1 MNIMVKDEEE
11 ITSKRM
17 KYSGGAFSK
26 DSKSGSVKKLII
38 LALCQD
44 IPEKLQELKVYSGYY
59 VFGP

>member
-38 LALCQD
+38 LANAKTYQ
-44 IPEKLQELKVYSGYY
+44 KTMRT
-59 VFGP
+59 